1 MVVCSQKCISSSLTT
16 IFIDSVFLHE
26 AGSTDLP
33 GGHSKRVP
41 PESISNSVVKTFR
54 ADDSAE
60 EFRVKVGTAG
70 HFYFLAFTGST
81 RGRLSSHASEAD
93 IESEGI
99 ERTYYSHFSV
109 AFEIRSRSF

>member
-1 MVVCSQKCISSSLTT
+1 MFTKVHIKHLTT
-16 IFIDSVFLHE
+16 NFIDSVFLHE

-70 HFYFLAFTGST
+70 H
-81 RGRLSSHASEAD
+81 
-93 IESEGI
+93 
-99 ERTYYSHFSV
+99 
-109 AFEIRSRSF
+109 

>member
-1 MVVCSQKCISSSLTT
+1 MFTKVHIKHLTT
-16 IFIDSVFLHE
+16 NFIDSVFLHE

-70 HFYFLAFTGST
+70 HTTVQQPFAQAVILSADSSGS
-81 RGRLSSHASEAD
+81 
-93 IESEGI
+93 
-99 ERTYYSHFSV
+99 YW
-109 AFEIRSRSF
+109 